1 MINAVGGT
9 HHPTLGEKAYLKIRN
24 LILTGR
30 IRPGERLLY
39 RRLVASLNL
48 SPTPIK
54 EAFTRLE
61 NDGYVVTIPR
71 KGTFAR
77 KLSPSEV
84 REVFEIRE
92 MLEGLAARRA
102 CAAMNEG
109 ALGRMKKINARFTR
123 AAQRGDVRACTR
135 EDFAFHEMLIH
146 LSGNEKL
153 RVLMKRTDFHLLSI
167 AQSSPRF
174 LRVSGEYSSMHSRI
188 IRAIEDRNG
197 KLAERLI
204 REHLRFGLEE
214 VLPSSGA

>member
-1 MINAVGGT
+1 MNAAGGT
-9 HHPTLGEKAYLKIRN
+9 HHPTLGEKAYSRIKN

-30 IRPGERLLY
+30 IQPGERLLY
-39 RRLVASLNL
+39 RRLVASLNI
-48 SPTPIK
+48 SATPIK

-77 KLSPSEV
+77 KFSSLEI
-84 REVFEIRE
+84 REAFEIRE

-102 CAAMNEG
+102 CAAVNRG
-109 ALGRMKKINARFTR
+109 ALGRMKTINARFTR
-123 AAQRGDVRACTR
+123 ASQRRDVRACTR

-153 RVLMKRTDFHLLSI
+153 KVLMKKTDYHLLSI

-174 LRVSGEYSSMHSRI
+174 LQISSEYSSMHSRI
-188 IRAIEDRNG
+188 IRAMEDRNG

-204 REHLRFGLEE
+204 REHIRFGLEE